1 MFNEL
6 TKMTDN
12 ARLLQ
17 LLLRVIGS
25 VALLAIPC
33 ALMPYSWMNTI
44 HQWLGMGVLPGEPV
58 VGYLARSTSAFYGLL
73 GGLLWVLSGDLRRH
87 RLVLLY
93 VGSAVAVFGLLLL
106 GVDILEG
113 MPPWWTAA
121 EGPFNIGLGVV
132 ILALSWRLH

>member
-1 MFNEL
+1 
-6 TKMTDN
+6 MTDN

-44 HQWLGMGVLPGEPV
+44 HQWLGMGVLPVGPI

-73 GGLLWVLSGDLRRH
+73 GGLLWVLSSDVH
-87 RLVLLY
+87 RYRFVLVY
-93 VGSAVAVFGLLLL
+93 VGAAVALFGVLLL
-106 GVDILEG
+106 GVDFVEG
-113 MPPWWTAA
+113 MPMWWIAA
-121 EGPFNIGLGVV
+121 EGPINVGFGVV
-132 ILALSWRLH
+132 VLVLSRRLR